1 MSQKCPSSEN
11 AILMSRRITF
21 QAGNEKTHLQFP
33 LPRSLR
39 KQYEY
44 LSSIAASLPASFNIE
59 ESIRK
64 DFLVPIYCN
73 TFTPKQDVFVQVTE

>member
-1 MSQKCPSSEN
+1 MN
-11 AILMSRRITF
+11 DTF
-21 QAGNEKTHLQFP
+21 QAASEKTHLQFP

-44 LSSIAASLPASFNIE
+44 LSSIATSLPPSFNIE
-59 ESIRK
+59 DSIRK

-73 TFTPKQDVFVQVTE
+73 TFTPKQDVFVQVTCD

>member
-1 MSQKCPSSEN
+1 MLLMMSM
-11 AILMSRRITF
+11 IF
-21 QAGNEKTHLQFP
+21 QAASEKTHLQFP

-44 LSSIAASLPASFNIE
+44 LSSIATSLPPSFNIE
-59 ESIRK
+59 DSIRK

-73 TFTPKQDVFVQVTE
+73 TFTPKQDVFVQVTCD